1 MQVFF
6 LKVKL
11 RYLLKMHGYPYFFF
25 LDAKSNN
32 YWWDLLTLQIVLN
45 STKISLYLSNLS
57 ITNRKPE

>member
-32 YWWDLLTLQIVLN
+32 YWWDLLTLDSFKQHKNIPVF
-45 STKISLYLSNLS
+45 K
-57 ITNRKPE
+57 